1 MSKVIL
7 PGLIF
12 TVSGADVNTEKGLF
26 IKHDGSVCGAGDTA
40 LGISYDEADENGD
53 LAVVLDGIVEV
64 QAGGS
69 ISAGEFVKSD
79 ANGKAVAAEAGDTA
93 LGYALEDGSDGVT
106 VLVKI
111 MTVAL
116 NAAAEAAEETPAE
129 TPADPGD
136 NPGGEDPQNPGQE

>member
-1 MSKVIL
+1 MSKTIC
-7 PGLIF
+7 PGLIY
-12 TVSGADVNTEKGLF
+12 TVSGAAADTEKGLF
-26 IKHDGSVCGAGDTA
+26 IKHDGTVCGAGETA

-69 ISAGEFVKSD
+69 ISAGDFVKSD

-93 LGYALEDGSDGVT
+93 LGYALEDGSDGVM

-111 MTVAL
+111 MTVAV
-116 NAAAEAAEETPAE
+116 NPAAAEEETEPGTDPE
-129 TPADPGD
+129 T
-136 NPGGEDPQNPGQE
+136 ES